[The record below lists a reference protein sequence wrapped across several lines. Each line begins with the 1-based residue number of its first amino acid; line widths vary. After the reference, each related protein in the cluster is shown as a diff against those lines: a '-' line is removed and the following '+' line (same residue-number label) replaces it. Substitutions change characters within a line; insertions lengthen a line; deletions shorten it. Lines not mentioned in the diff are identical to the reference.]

1 MNLYKKWIM
10 DILLDIKNLS
20 VNFGG
25 LSAVSGFNLQIET
38 GTVHALIGP
47 NGAGKTTILNTVCGI
62 CRPCG
67 GNILFDGKAIQGCPP
82 HTATRLGIT
91 RTFQQVQLFEELDV
105 LENVLVARHMHS
117 KVNVLGALFRTGPAR
132 REEKQGRHKAIE
144 ALTFVGL
151 KDKRNMDTTCLHYG
165 EKRLVEIARA
175 LASEPRLMLLDEP
188 SAGMNDQEIV
198 HLSGLIRRIQS
209 MGITVIVVEHNMP
222 VVMTIS
228 DRVSVIDFGVKIA
241 EGTADDVRSN
251 PKVLEAYLGF
261 ENHIP

>member
-1 MNLYKKWIM
+1 MGA
-10 DILLDIKNLS
+10 LLDIENLC

-25 LSAVSGFNLQIET
+25 LSAVSGFNLQVET
-38 GTVHALIGP
+38 STVHALIGP
-47 NGAGKTTILNTVCGI
+47 NGAGKTTILNSVCGI
-62 CRPCG
+62 CRPCC

-82 HTATRLGIT
+82 YAAARLGIA

-117 KVNVLGALFRTGPAR
+117 KVTAFGALFRTGPAR
-132 REEKQGRHKAIE
+132 LEEKLHRYKAIE

-151 KDKRNMDTTCLHYG
+151 MDTRNRESTRLHYG
-165 EKRLVEIARA
+165 EKRLIEIARA
-175 LASEPRLMLLDEP
+175 LASEPKLLLLDEP

-198 HLSGLIRRIQS
+198 HLSGLIHRIKS
-209 MGITVIVVEHNMP
+209 MGITVIVVEHNIP

-251 PKVLEAYLGF
+251 PKVIEAYLGF
-261 ENHIP
+261 ENHTP